1 MLLNMAD
8 FGKSWK
14 SLQTL
19 WNASKSLPK
28 LFLTLCGTCY
38 ADLGWIRKGRKSADF
53 EQKAWAIAHAFEHGG
68 FWQVL
73 EIAPNSLKRL
83 QIPSKIISDS
93 LRDLVCRFG
102 VNSQGSK
109 IGRFWAKTWAIAHAF
124 EHGGFWQV
132 LEIAPNSLKRLQI
145 PSKIISDSLRD
156 LVCRFGVNSQGSK
169 IGRFWAKTWAIAH
182 GFEHGGFWQVLEIA
196 PNSLKRLQISSKI
209 ISDSLRACYVDLGWI
224 RKGRK
229 LADFEQKAW
238 AIAHAFE
245 HGGFWQVLESLQT
258 LWNASKSLLK

>member
-14 SLQTL
+14 SLQNL
-19 WNASKSLPK
+19 WNACKSLPK

-93 LRDLVCRFG
+93 LRDFLCRFG
-102 VNSQGSK
+102 GNSQGST
-109 IGRFWAKTWAIAHAF
+109 IGRFWAKSLDYSPC
-124 EHGGFWQV
+124 FWTSGI
-132 LEIAPNSLKRLQI
+132 LASPGNRSKLSETPPN
-145 PSKIISDSLRD
+145 P
-156 LVCRFGVNSQGSK
+156 F
-169 IGRFWAKTWAIAH
+169 
-182 GFEHGGFWQVLEIA
+182 
-196 PNSLKRLQISSKI
+196 
-209 ISDSLRACYVDLGWI
+209 
-224 RKGRK
+224 
-229 LADFEQKAW
+229 
-238 AIAHAFE
+238 
-245 HGGFWQVLESLQT
+245 
-258 LWNASKSLLK
+258 